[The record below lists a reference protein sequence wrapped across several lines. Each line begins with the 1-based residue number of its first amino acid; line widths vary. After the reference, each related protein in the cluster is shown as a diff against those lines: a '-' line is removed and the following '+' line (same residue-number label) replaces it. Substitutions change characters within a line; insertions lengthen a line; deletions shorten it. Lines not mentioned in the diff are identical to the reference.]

1 MGDFAA
7 TAKNPARRLGKTTY
21 ISASLAPFESGTPI
35 AYTIAMPRRPLF
47 ACLVLLSLA
56 SVPTV
61 GACSIFRGA
70 DTVLEIG
77 ETALSVSGIA
87 LNLLDAMAIGYLD
100 GLGLPTQEELEK
112 AAQGISDLRE
122 ARNDLEKASDA
133 LNRKAYPEAKEE
145 LAEAIL
151 RMTFVSQWLEGA
163 GVDTSKVT
171 DVLSRARAL
180 VKALPA

>member
-1 MGDFAA
+1 MAQNYTHFVSKSTDFSA
-7 TAKNPARRLGKTTY
+7 TLT
-21 ISASLAPFESGTPI
+21 PFESGTLI
-35 AYTIAMPRRPLF
+35 AYTISMPRRPLF

-56 SVPTV
+56 SVPAV
-61 GACSIFRGA
+61 GACSIFKGA

-100 GLGLPTQEELEK
+100 GLGLPTPEELEK

-133 LNRKAYPEAKEE
+133 LNRKAYSEAKEE